1 MENYLAG
8 TIIVRYIYILPLL
21 YCRAGVKPRDARV
34 LGEHCSHE
42 ELDYSSKAGQMPR
55 SDRMLV

>member
-21 YCRAGVKPRDARV
+21 YCRAGVKPRDALCWASIV
-34 LGEHCSHE
+34 LMKS
-42 ELDYSSKAGQMPR
+42 
-55 SDRMLV
+55 

>member
-8 TIIVRYIYILPLL
+8 TIIVRYIYIFLLL
-21 YCRAGVKPRDARV
+21 YCRAGVKPREARV

-42 ELDYSSKAGQMPR
+42 ELDYSNKAGQMPC